1 MKISQ
6 YPERYFG
13 QNQYLLADSA
23 YTNTT
28 YTIPAYKGQ
37 ALENPDIKKFNTYL
51 AKSRVRNEHA
61 IGILKGHWS
70 SLREM
75 RNQLRSP
82 KELNSLI
89 DWVIVCV
96 ILHNMLAKI
105 GDKWIDLYHEEDPP
119 DKVLF
124 EQEQDNTGPH
134 DHREKVKQYLLDSF
148 PDHS

>member
-1 MKISQ
+1 MKIAQ
-6 YPERYFG
+6 HPDKYFC

-23 YTNTT
+23 YANSQH
-28 YTIPAYKGQ
+28 TIPAYKGR
-37 ALENPDIKKFNTYL
+37 ALEDPDIKKFNTYL

-61 IGILKGHWS
+61 IGILKGRWS

-82 KELNSLI
+82 KELTSFI

-105 GDKWIDLYHEEDPP
+105 GDEWIDLYHEEAAP
-119 DKVLF
+119 DEVLF
-124 EQEQDNTGPH
+124 TTNDNQSSLL
-134 DHREKVKQYLLDSF
+134 DHREKIKNHLLDFF
-148 PDHS
+148 PDH